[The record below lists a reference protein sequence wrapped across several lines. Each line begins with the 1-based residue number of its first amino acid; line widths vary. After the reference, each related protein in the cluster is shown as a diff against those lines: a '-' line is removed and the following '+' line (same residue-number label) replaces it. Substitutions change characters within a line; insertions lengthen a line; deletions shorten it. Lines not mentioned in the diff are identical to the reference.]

1 MYLSYAVAIMSN
13 IQCNDTQQST
23 NALTLHYFWISII
36 QSQALVKIKVS
47 FYVIKFQFKKSHN
60 EKTITYYTISEI
72 F

>member
-23 NALTLHYFWISII
+23 NALTLRYFWISII
-36 QSQALVKIKVS
+36 QSQVWLRSKCLL
-47 FYVIKFQFKKSHN
+47 YVIKLQFKKITQR
-60 EKTITYYTISEI
+60 ETITYYTISEI

>member
-23 NALTLHYFWISII
+23 NALTLRYFWISII

-47 FYVIKFQFKKSHN
+47 SLCYK
-60 EKTITYYTISEI
+60 ITV
-72 F
+72 